1 MIRHLLLLLT
11 LGFALHGA
19 SQTLRASV
27 SKDSILIG
35 EIVEIKFRIT
45 TLKSDSIAMINT
57 DDLNVNI
64 QSPQSK
70 LQTSRGLLE
79 LVEDYFD
86 TNYVK
91 GNKRYWEHSFK
102 ATIYD
107 SGVVTLANRVVMLN
121 DSTSYFPEV
130 SFSVF
135 LVDPIDSLEM
145 YDIAENYA
153 EVPEASPLLIRYL
166 KNYWWLV
173 LLIVLV
179 VIGYIYWKRRKPKF
193 ELPEKRVSLRDRTI
207 KAIEALEEA
216 KMWERNE
223 LKTHFTELSFIL
235 RSYLAARY
243 DLDLLECTTT
253 QSKLLLKEKGLN
265 SDTIDVIVRILYQS
279 DLVKFAKSKPDLTEI
294 LKTAVL
300 AKQIVAETSPLDFE
314 KIDD

>member
-11 LGFALHGA
+11 LGFAHHGA

-79 LVEDYFD
+79 LVGDYFD

-179 VIGYIYWKRRKPKF
+179 VMGYIYWKRRKPKF